1 MLDLCDG
8 KRLKLWNSATYR
20 IEVEGEAGG
29 SIFSGMSGMRITTH
43 TRKDQSVKTTLVCR
57 MRDQAELTGLLN
69 ALHDLHLPIL
79 SVTLFEDENKPA
91 KV

>member
-29 SIFSGMSGMRITTH
+29 SIFSGMSGMRVTTH
-43 TRKDQSVKTTLVCR
+43 RRKDQSVKSTLVCR
-57 MRDQAELTGLLN
+57 IRDQAELAGLLN
-69 ALHDLHLPIL
+69 TLHDLHLPIL
-79 SVTLFEDENKPA
+79 SVTVLEVENKPA